1 MGQGREA
8 VGRTGGLKGAGMSI
22 RIWHQSFTVLEQLPA
37 YAARLAEHFT
47 KVARPAT
54 EVVLHGMHPQTYR
67 TNYPG
72 TDIRHG
78 YFQYLHGQQFVLGG
92 IAAEEAGFDAYAI
105 MTIPEPALRE
115 TRSVIDIPVVGY
127 GESSMLTAR
136 MLGER
141 MGVLLFIEEMAPVI
155 EENAA
160 RVGVREKFGGA
171 RFVGFTFNDVLKAYD
186 EPAELLDRFH
196 SAARA
201 MMREGVDVIIPGE
214 APLCAL
220 LMKHGLSR
228 VDEVPVVDA
237 LGATIKMAEMMV
249 DLRRSSGLAPARCGY
264 FTQKPPR
271 ERVKELFE
279 FYGFERLFLRQ

>member
-1 MGQGREA
+1 MA
-8 VGRTGGLKGAGMSI
+8 I

-37 YAARLAEHFT
+37 YAERLKEHF
-47 KVARPAT
+47 KKIARSDT
-54 EVVLHGMHPQTYR
+54 EVVMHGMHPNTYR

-72 TDIRHG
+72 TDIRHA
-78 YFQYLHGQQFVLGG
+78 YMQHLHGQQFVLGA
-92 IAAEEAGFDAYAI
+92 IAAEEAGFDAYAL

-115 TRSVIDIPVVGY
+115 IRSLIDIPVVGY

-141 MGVLLFIEEMAPVI
+141 MGVLLFIEEMAPII

-160 RVGVREKFGGA
+160 RIGLQTKFGGA

-186 EPAELLDRFH
+186 DPAKVIERFND
-196 SAARA
+196 SARA
-201 MMREGVDVIIPGE
+201 LIRQGIDVIIPGE

-220 LMKHGLSR
+220 LMKHGVNR
-228 VDEVPVVDA
+228 VDDVPVLDA

-249 DLRRSSGLAPARCGY
+249 DLRRSSGLALARHGY
-264 FTQKPPR
+264 FTDKPPR
-271 ERVKELFE
+271 ERVKELMAL
-279 FYGFERLFLRQ
+279 YGLNALAPGAK

>member
-1 MGQGREA
+1 MG
-8 VGRTGGLKGAGMSI
+8 M

-37 YAARLAEHFT
+37 YAARLAEHFA
-47 KVARPAT
+47 KVARPGT

-115 TRSVIDIPVVGY
+115 TRSLIDIPVVGY

-160 RVGVREKFGGA
+160 RVGLREKFGGA
-171 RFVGFTFNDVLKAYD
+171 RFVGFTFNDVLKAYE

-196 SAARA
+196 TAARA
-201 MMREGVDVIIPGE
+201 MIRSGVDVIIPGE

-220 LMKHGLSR
+220 LMKHGIGR
-228 VDEVPVVDA
+228 VDDVPVVDA
-237 LGATIKMAEMMV
+237 LGATIKLAEVMI
-249 DLRRSSGLAPARCGY
+249 DLRRSSGLAPARNGY
-264 FTQKPPR
+264 FTSRPPR
-271 ERVKELFE
+271 ERVKELIAL
-279 FYGFERLFLRQ
+279 YGLGGLFPTA